1 MEILLVILL
10 LIVLVI
16 VVFHT
21 SRDSV
26 PLIKSRSDLDKQIRI
41 LYRQT
46 ARYAVASSQDESPVV
61 KSLHANYAMGYL
73 MALKD
78 LATTEQFAK
87 ATGDNLL
94 SFERKIASIQDAST
108 VNLVGDCP
116 TLIPEEDIGLL
127 RAMYIAI

>member
-1 MEILLVILL
+1 MESVLILFLVLVL
-10 LIVLVI
+10 VFIVL
-16 VVFHT
+16 
-21 SRDSV
+21 SKSQSDSSSV
-26 PLIKSRSDLDKQIRI
+26 PLDKQIRI

-46 ARYAVASSQDESPVV
+46 ARYAVASTQDESPVV

-78 LATTEQFAK
+78 LATTEEFAK

-94 SFERKIASIQDAST
+94 SFERKIAGIQDAST

-116 TLIPEEDIGLL
+116 ALIPEEDPALL
-127 RAMYIAI
+127 RAMYIKI

>member
-1 MEILLVILL
+1 MEAVLILFLVF
-10 LIVLVI
+10 VFVI
-16 VVFHT
+16 FVVFRPDK
-21 SRDSV
+21 SLRDLDSV
-26 PLIKSRSDLDKQIRI
+26 PLDKQIRI

-46 ARYAVASSQDESPVV
+46 ARYAVASVQDDSPVV

-78 LATTEQFAK
+78 LATTEEFAK

-94 SFERKIASIQDAST
+94 SFERKIAGIQDAST

-116 TLIPEEDIGLL
+116 ALVPDEDPALL
-127 RAMYIAI
+127 RAMYIQI

>member
-1 MEILLVILL
+1 MEAVLIL
-10 LIVLVI
+10 LIVLVLVF
-16 VVFHT
+16 VVLRT
-21 SRDSV
+21 DSGVDSV
-26 PLIKSRSDLDKQIRI
+26 PLDKQIRI

-46 ARYAVASSQDESPVV
+46 ARYAVASLQDESPVV

-78 LATTEQFAK
+78 LTTTEEFK
-87 ATGDNLL
+87 RATGDNLL

-116 TLIPEEDIGLL
+116 DLIPEGDSGLL
-127 RAMYIAI
+127 RAMYIQI

>member
-1 MEILLVILL
+1 MESVFILFL
-10 LIVLVI
+10 VLVLVF
-16 VVFHT
+16 VVVLRPT
-21 SRDSV
+21 SGDS
-26 PLIKSRSDLDKQIRI
+26 DKQIRI

-46 ARYAVASSQDESPVV
+46 ARYAVASLQDASPVV

-78 LATTEQFAK
+78 LATTEEFAK

-94 SFERKIASIQDAST
+94 SFERKIAGIQDAST

-116 TLIPEEDIGLL
+116 ALVPDEDPALL
-127 RAMYIAI
+127 RAMYIQI

>member
-1 MEILLVILL
+1 MEAVLILFL
-10 LIVLVI
+10 VLVL
-16 VVFHT
+16 VVFVLLRPT
-21 SRDSV
+21 S
-26 PLIKSRSDLDKQIRI
+26 SDRDKQIRI

-46 ARYAVASSQDESPVV
+46 ARYAVASLQDDSAVI

-78 LATTEQFAK
+78 LATTEQFSR

-94 SFERKIASIQDAST
+94 SFERKIAGIQDAST

-116 TLIPEEDIGLL
+116 DLIPDVDPGLL
-127 RAMYIAI
+127 RAMYIQI

>member
-1 MEILLVILL
+1 MDAL
-10 LIVLVI
+10 LILFLVLVF
-16 VVFHT
+16 VVFVLLRPT
-21 SRDSV
+21 SSDS
-26 PLIKSRSDLDKQIRI
+26 DKQIRI

-46 ARYAVASSQDESPVV
+46 ARYAVASLQDESPVI

-78 LATTEQFAK
+78 LATTEQFAR

-94 SFERKIASIQDAST
+94 SFERKIAGIQDAST

-116 TLIPEEDIGLL
+116 DLIPDEDPGLL
-127 RAMYIAI
+127 RAMYINI

>member
-1 MEILLVILL
+1 MEATVLILFL
-10 LIVLVI
+10 VLVLVFI
-16 VVFHT
+16 VFRT
-21 SRDSV
+21 DKSLRDLDHV
-26 PLIKSRSDLDKQIRI
+26 PIDKQIRI

-46 ARYAVASSQDESPVV
+46 ARYAVASVQDDSPVV

-78 LATTEQFAK
+78 LATTDEFAK

-94 SFERKIASIQDAST
+94 SFERKIAGIQDAST

-116 TLIPEEDIGLL
+116 ALVPDEDPALL
-127 RAMYIAI
+127 RAMYIQI

>member
-1 MEILLVILL
+1 MESVFILFL
-10 LIVLVI
+10 VLVLVF
-16 VVFHT
+16 VVVLRPT
-21 SRDSV
+21 SGDS
-26 PLIKSRSDLDKQIRI
+26 DKQIRI

-46 ARYAVASSQDESPVV
+46 ARYAVASVQDDSPVV

-78 LATTEQFAK
+78 LATTEEFAK

-94 SFERKIASIQDAST
+94 SFERKIAGIQDAST

-116 TLIPEEDIGLL
+116 ALVPDEDPALL
-127 RAMYIAI
+127 RAMYIQI

>member
-1 MEILLVILL
+1 MLILV
-10 LIVLVI
+10 IVLVLVF
-16 VVFHT
+16 VVVRT
-21 SRDSV
+21 SNDSGSV
-26 PLIKSRSDLDKQIRI
+26 PLYKQIRV

-46 ARYAVASSQDESPVV
+46 ARYAVASLQDDSPVV

-78 LATTEQFAK
+78 LATTEQFAR
-87 ATGDNLL
+87 ATNDNIM

-116 TLIPEEDIGLL
+116 DLIPNEDPGLL
-127 RAMYIAI
+127 RAMYIQI

>member
-1 MEILLVILL
+1 MDAL
-10 LIVLVI
+10 LILFLVLVLVFVVLRTSSDSGI
-16 VVFHT
+16 V
-21 SRDSV
+21 
-26 PLIKSRSDLDKQIRI
+26 PLDKQIRI

-46 ARYAVASSQDESPVV
+46 ARYAVASLQDDSPVV

-78 LATTEQFAK
+78 LSTTEQFAR

-94 SFERKIASIQDAST
+94 SFERKIAGIQDAST

-116 TLIPEEDIGLL
+116 DLIPNEDPGLL
-127 RAMYIAI
+127 RAMYIKV

>member
-1 MEILLVILL
+1 METVLILFL
-10 LIVLVI
+10 VLVLVF
-16 VVFHT
+16 VVVLRPT
-21 SRDSV
+21 SGDS
-26 PLIKSRSDLDKQIRI
+26 DKQIRI

-46 ARYAVASSQDESPVV
+46 ARYAVASLQDASPVV

-78 LATTEQFAK
+78 LATTEEFAK

-94 SFERKIASIQDAST
+94 SFERKIAGIQDAST

-116 TLIPEEDIGLL
+116 ALVPDEDPALL
-127 RAMYIAI
+127 RAMYIQI

>member
-1 MEILLVILL
+1 MEAVLILFL
-10 LIVLVI
+10 VLVLVFI
-16 VVFHT
+16 VFRT
-21 SRDSV
+21 SSNSV
-26 PLIKSRSDLDKQIRI
+26 PLDKQIRI

-46 ARYAVASSQDESPVV
+46 ARYAVASTQDDSPVV

-78 LATTEQFAK
+78 LATTEEFAK

-94 SFERKIASIQDAST
+94 SFERKIAGIQDAST

-116 TLIPEEDIGLL
+116 DLIPNEDPTLL
-127 RAMYIAI
+127 RAMYIQI

>member
-1 MEILLVILL
+1 MEVVLIL

-16 VVFHT
+16 VFFLVLRPV
-21 SRDSV
+21 SNEN
-26 PLIKSRSDLDKQIRI
+26 DKQIRI

-46 ARYAVASSQDESPVV
+46 ARYAVASLQDESPVV

-78 LATTEQFAK
+78 LATTGEFAR

-116 TLIPEEDIGLL
+116 DLIPNEDPMLL
-127 RAMYIAI
+127 RAMYIQI

>member
-1 MEILLVILL
+1 MDAL
-10 LIVLVI
+10 LILFLVLVLVFVVLRTSSDSGI
-16 VVFHT
+16 V
-21 SRDSV
+21 
-26 PLIKSRSDLDKQIRI
+26 PLDKQIRI

-46 ARYAVASSQDESPVV
+46 ARYAVASLQDDSPVI

-78 LATTEQFAK
+78 LATTEQFAR

-94 SFERKIASIQDAST
+94 SFERKIAGIQDAST

-116 TLIPEEDIGLL
+116 DLIPDEDPGLL
-127 RAMYIAI
+127 RAMYIQI

>member
-1 MEILLVILL
+1 VLILV
-10 LIVLVI
+10 IVLVLVF
-16 VVFHT
+16 VVVRT
-21 SRDSV
+21 SV
-26 PLIKSRSDLDKQIRI
+26 PLDLDKQIRI

-46 ARYAVASSQDESPVV
+46 ARYAVASLQDDSPVV

-78 LATTEQFAK
+78 LATTEQFAR
-87 ATGDNLL
+87 ATNDNLL

-116 TLIPEEDIGLL
+116 DLIPNEDPGLL
-127 RAMYIAI
+127 RAMYIEI